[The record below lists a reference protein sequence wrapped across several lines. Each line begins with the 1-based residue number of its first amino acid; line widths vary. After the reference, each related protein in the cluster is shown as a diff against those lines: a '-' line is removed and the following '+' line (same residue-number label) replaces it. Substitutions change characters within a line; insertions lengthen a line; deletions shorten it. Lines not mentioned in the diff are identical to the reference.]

1 MATTTGGFSSEGL
14 ALEAKTLELESLS
27 QKEAIEIGEIAMDMG
42 FARGLG
48 IAVEV
53 RLKDWIVFHASL
65 PGSDKENDSW
75 IARKELERDGVGLS
89 LAHGSDKPT
98 CTATV
103 TLDAAGSA
111 SYEFLIDGTAT
122 FDFNASWLPDPER
135 LKPSVLHIGTLV
147 TIVEPAS
154 TILYDWAVKSAE
166 FAPVVFDPNVRS
178 SVVGDR
184 NKYVAAVEKW
194 VGISSV
200 VKLSDD
206 DISWLYP
213 DESMDEVAKRW
224 IAGGTS
230 LVVVTRGAHGIIGY
244 TEHGF
249 EEVESA
255 KVSVVDTVGAGDTV
269 GAILVEGIIKHSVIG
284 LQGHVLNAVLHRA
297 AIAAGI
303 TVSRAG
309 AQPPRLHELVEALDA

>member
-1 MATTTGGFSSEGL
+1 MSIWVCGEVLIDILPTGPVVGGGPANTAKAL
-14 ALEAKTLELESLS
+14 A
-27 QKEAIEIGEIAMDMG
+27 
-42 FARGLG
+42 RLG
-48 IAVEV
+48 HEV
-53 RLKDWIVFHASL
+53 DFIDGISTDAYGVS
-65 PGSDKENDSW
+65 
-75 IARKELERDGVGLS
+75 ARKELERDGVGLS
-89 LAHGSDKPT
+89 LALSSDKPT

-103 TLDAAGSA
+103 TLDSQGSA

-122 FDFNASWLPDPER
+122 FDFAHDWLPDPER

-154 TILYDWAVKSAE
+154 TVLHEWAIRTAE
-166 FAPVVFDPNVRS
+166 FAPIVFDPNVRS
-178 SVVGDR
+178 SVVSDR
-184 NKYVAAVEKW
+184 TTYRAAVEKW

-200 VKLSDD
+200 IKLSADD
-206 DISWLYP
+206 LSWLYP
-213 DESMDEVAKRW
+213 EESIDEVAKRW
-224 IAGGTS
+224 IANGAS
-230 LVVVTRGAHGIIGY
+230 LVVVTRGADGIIGF
-244 TEHGF
+244 TEHGY
-249 EEVESA
+249 EEVAGA

-269 GAILVEGIIKHSVIG
+269 GAILVEGVIKHSVNA

>member
-1 MATTTGGFSSEGL
+1 MSIWVCGEVLIDILPTGPVVGGGPANTAKAL
-14 ALEAKTLELESLS
+14 A
-27 QKEAIEIGEIAMDMG
+27 
-42 FARGLG
+42 RLG
-48 IAVEV
+48 YDVDFLDGISTDAYGV
-53 RLKDWIVFHASL
+53 S
-65 PGSDKENDSW
+65 
-75 IARKELERDGVGLS
+75 ARKELERDGVGLS
-89 LAHGSDKPT
+89 LALSSDKPT
-98 CTATV
+98 STATV
-103 TLDAAGSA
+103 TLDATGSA
-111 SYEFLIDGTAT
+111 SYEFLIEGTAT
-122 FDFNASWLPDPER
+122 FDFAHSWLPDPER
-135 LKPSVLHIGTLV
+135 LKPAVLHIGTLA

-154 TILYDWAVKSAE
+154 TLLQEWAIKTAE
-166 FAPVVFDPNVRS
+166 FAPIVFDPNVRT

-184 NKYVAAVEKW
+184 VQYRAAVEKW

-213 DESMDEVAKRW
+213 DEAMDEVAQRW

-230 LVVVTRGAHGIIGY
+230 LVVITRGAKGIIGY

-249 EEVESA
+249 EEVA
-255 KVSVVDTVGAGDTV
+255 GAQVRVMDTVGAGDTV
-269 GAILVEGIIKHSVIG
+269 GAVLVEGIVKHSVSG
-284 LQGHVLNAVLHRA
+284 LHGQVLNAVLHRA